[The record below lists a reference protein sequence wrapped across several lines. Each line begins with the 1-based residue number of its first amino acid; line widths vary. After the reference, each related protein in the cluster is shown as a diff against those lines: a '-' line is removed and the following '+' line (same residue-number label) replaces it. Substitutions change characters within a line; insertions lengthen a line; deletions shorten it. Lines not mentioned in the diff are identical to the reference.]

1 MDENMLYYWENK
13 MDETKTQ
20 TQEPKI
26 NDYIVHFVLINQY
39 SNNGVN
45 KWICCEDIDKL
56 LGFAK
61 YVALSSLQI
70 TRSLVDKDKM
80 EGICFD
86 TVGYNASLELLE
98 DMDSRSELIEEYNH
112 WFSQLEE
119 CNKETSIEE
128 IKVIID
134 NINQRVDHM
143 SGVLITFELYKNV
156 KEVGLELIR
165 DYEEN
170 GLVDILEDSF
180 NFRIDEIENLFNTL
194 DQNKFLLKRIIPILD
209 NLDMI

>member
-1 MDENMLYYWENK
+1 MDENILYYWENK
-13 MDETKTQ
+13 MHETK

-39 SNNGVN
+39 SNSGVN

-98 DMDSRSELIEEYNH
+98 DMDSRSELIEEYKN

-128 IKVIID
+128 IKVIVD
-134 NINQRVDHM
+134 NITQQIDHM
-143 SGVLITFELYKNV
+143 TGVLITFELYKNV

-194 DQNKFLLKRIIPILD
+194 DKNKFLLKRIIPILD
-209 NLDMI
+209 NLEMI

>member
-1 MDENMLYYWENK
+1 MDENILYYWENK
-13 MDETKTQ
+13 MHETK

-39 SNNGVN
+39 SNSGVN

-86 TVGYNASLELLE
+86 TVGYDASLELLE
-98 DMDSRSELIEEYNH
+98 DMDSRIELIEEYKN
-112 WFSQLEE
+112 WFSQLEG

-128 IKVIID
+128 IKVIVD
-134 NINQRVDHM
+134 NITQQVDHM
-143 SGVLITFELYKNV
+143 TGVLITFELYKNV
-156 KEVGLELIR
+156 KEVGFELIR
-165 DYEEN
+165 DYEED

-180 NFRIDEIENLFNTL
+180 NFKIDEIENLFNTL

>member
-1 MDENMLYYWENK
+1 MH
-13 MDETKTQ
+13 ETK

-39 SNNGVN
+39 SNSGVN

-86 TVGYNASLELLE
+86 TVGYDASLELLE
-98 DMDSRSELIEEYNH
+98 DMDSRIELIEEYKN
-112 WFSQLEE
+112 WFSQLEG

-128 IKVIID
+128 IKVIVD
-134 NINQRVDHM
+134 NITQQVDHM
-143 SGVLITFELYKNV
+143 TGVLITFELYKNV

-165 DYEEN
+165 DYEED

-180 NFRIDEIENLFNTL
+180 NFKIDEIENLFNTL

>member
-1 MDENMLYYWENK
+1 MDENILYYWENK
-13 MDETKTQ
+13 MHETK

-39 SNNGVN
+39 SNSGVN

-86 TVGYNASLELLE
+86 TVGYDASLELLE
-98 DMDSRSELIEEYNH
+98 DMDSRIELIEEYKN
-112 WFSQLEE
+112 WFSQLEG

-128 IKVIID
+128 IKVIVD
-134 NINQRVDHM
+134 NITQQVDHM
-143 SGVLITFELYKNV
+143 TGVLITFELYKNV

-165 DYEEN
+165 DYEED

-180 NFRIDEIENLFNTL
+180 NFKIDEIENLFNTL